1 MQYSCPHLRQWV
13 ETPVAD
19 ESNSRLHT
27 LQCLLSLQF
36 TQSTATE
43 SSSNSALSC
52 AKNKKNKHWIAFIPK
67 PAILIEMESFFRDLF
82 ILPII
87 CMSVDIFTVGGQSD
101 AFGDVTVMDE
111 EASSSVSSSLA
122 LSPWFSPENSGLLG
136 DFGERWPISTFSVPF
151 SETAGGWSNGLV
163 FDIRDSPSWKIS
175 SKKQSWMSFS
185 SYQDESK
192 LFDFHGFT

>member
-52 AKNKKNKHWIAFIPK
+52 AKLKKKETLNCIHSWTINFTFM
-67 PAILIEMESFFRDLF
+67 IEMESFFRDLS

-87 CMSVDIFTVGGQSD
+87 CMSVDIFTVGGHSD

-136 DFGERWPISTFSVPF
+136 DFGERWPISTFSMRF

-175 SKKQSWMSFS
+175 SKNN
-185 SYQDESK
+185 
-192 LFDFHGFT
+192 HGCHLHLIRMNQNFYGFI

>member
-1 MQYSCPHLRQWV
+1 MNQTHVYTHYNVYLV
-13 ETPVAD
+13 
-19 ESNSRLHT
+19 SNLPNRPQLSPAPT
-27 LQCLLSLQF
+27 LPYHVL
-36 TQSTATE
+36 
-43 SSSNSALSC
+43 
-52 AKNKKNKHWIAFIPK
+52 KRKRKKHWIAFIPK
-67 PAILIEMESFFRDLF
+67 TTIWLRWNHFFENSF

-136 DFGERWPISTFSVPF
+136 DFGERWPISTFSMPF

-163 FDIRDSPSWKIS
+163 FDIRDSPSLKIS
-175 SKKQSWMSFS
+175 SKKQSCISFS

-192 LFDFHGFT
+192 FNFNGFI